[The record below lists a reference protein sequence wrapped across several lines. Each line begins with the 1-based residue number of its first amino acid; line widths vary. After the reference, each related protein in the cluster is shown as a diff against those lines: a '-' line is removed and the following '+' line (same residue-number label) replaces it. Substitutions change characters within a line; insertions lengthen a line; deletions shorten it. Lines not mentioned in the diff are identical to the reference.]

1 MGFLSIGCEGCVW
14 VHIMW
19 DTQQVQC
26 LSAPPK
32 DSCVPSSSAV
42 FSYYTPPLSPFKVGP
57 HGFKVHS
64 IRRFDWA
71 APPLHRVWETL
82 GKDEEENAMILA
94 RALEPSIAF
103 TSSTTSWFER
113 VNFPQKVECSL
124 SPQPILSFKSLGIVI
139 SQGGLKPLSIV
150 ASLGIGKETP
160 SGFLCKWHNTLSWYT
175 QFLRS

>member
-1 MGFLSIGCEGCVW
+1 
-14 VHIMW
+14 MW

-57 HGFKVHS
+57 HGLKVHS

-113 VNFPQKVECSL
+113 VNFPQKVEVLLITSAHIVFQILGDCHIPGRTEASFDCSIPRYRQRDSVWL
-124 SPQPILSFKSLGIVI
+124 PPQ
-139 SQGGLKPLSIV
+139 V
-150 ASLGIGKETP
+150 A
-160 SGFLCKWHNTLSWYT
+160 
-175 QFLRS
+175 